1 MTDWLLRARKELSK
15 NAPPATDNSDERALT
30 SVMAVGQSDK
40 SPEIEPSKALFPKSM
55 EPFGLS
61 KI

>member
-1 MTDWLLRARKELSK
+1 
-15 NAPPATDNSDERALT
+15 
-30 SVMAVGQSDK
+30 MAVYVTSGICDEGSGFLG
-40 SPEIEPSKALFPKSM
+40 ALFPKSM